1 MRKKMRITAIL
12 AGVVFIVSVFTG
24 VALAKQEEI
33 WDMLKDDHGQVKDTL
48 GKMKDTM
55 DPKLLNQVQQMLT
68 MHMQFE
74 EQNLYPILEKNPD
87 TKAIAVQSKNEHQ
100 AAKQVLDR
108 LVKSQG
114 DKTQWAANVN
124 QLDQLVS
131 THVKNEESYVF
142 RDAKKLV
149 NDDQARQLGAQYAEM
164 KTQYKAKAQ
173 PQGGSMQ
180 QQEPAK
186 QSR

>member
-1 MRKKMRITAIL
+1 MRSKIRITAIL
-12 AGVVFIVSVFTG
+12 ASAVFLVCVCTSA
-24 VALAKQEEI
+24 ALAARQDEI

-68 MHMQFE
+68 VHMQFE
-74 EQNLYPILEKNPD
+74 EQNLYPVLEKNPA
-87 TKAIAVQSKNEHQ
+87 TKAIAVQSRNEHQ
-100 AAKQVLDR
+100 TAKQVLNK
-108 LVKSQG
+108 LVQSQG
-114 DKTQWAANVN
+114 DRTQWAANVN
-124 QLDQLVS
+124 QLDQLIS

-142 RDAKKLV
+142 REAKKLV

-164 KTQYKAKAQ
+164 KTQYKAKVQ

-180 QQEPAK
+180 QQ
-186 QSR
+186 SR

>member
-1 MRKKMRITAIL
+1 MSA
-12 AGVVFIVSVFTG
+12 
-24 VALAKQEEI
+24 ALAARQDEI

-55 DPKLLNQVQQMLT
+55 DPDLLNQVQQMLAV
-68 MHMQFE
+68 HMQFE
-74 EQNLYPILEKNPD
+74 ETNLYPVLEKNPA
-87 TKAIAVQSKNEHQ
+87 TKAIAVQARNEHQ
-100 AAKQVLDR
+100 MAKQVLNN

-114 DKTQWAANVN
+114 DRTQWAANVN
-124 QLDQLVS
+124 QLDQLIS

-142 RDAKKLV
+142 REAKKLV

-164 KTQYKAKAQ
+164 KTQYKAKVQ

-180 QQEPAK
+180 QQ
-186 QSR
+186 SR